1 MADESNE
8 PMKLTQVKSEAQA
21 ALIVGVLA
29 DQGIEAQT
37 EGGLIAGFRAEALVR
52 HPSTSAIS
60 TARLSSLR
68 FEAKRGR

>member
-21 ALIVGVLA
+21 ALIVGALA

-37 EGGLIAGFRAEALVR
+37 EGGLIASFRAEAPGGVNILVR
-52 HPSTSAIS
+52 RCDLDRAAAI
-60 TARLSSLR
+60 LR
-68 FEAKRGR
+68 DLNVG